1 MFRTSLLLLT
11 SAFSCVEVRA
21 QPEAPVTLNIEV
33 ANIVIYRS
41 DVADSTRFATEPGPT
56 TPLPL
61 RTFMPVTFIG
71 DVVAVNGT
79 PAKGN
84 MTMRGTFLALDR
96 NPAPSVG
103 VADTINRLFG
113 EWAFNIQRTDGSPV
127 GSIMATGWAFGDRAA
142 GVLAP
147 GQGDLAVSGGT
158 GAFLGVRGQ
167 GNETG
172 TPAARRAAS
181 ITEDPANRRIIGGN
195 AWSYGF
201 QLIPMARPAFA
212 TSANRP
218 MLFHA
223 DFTPVTAANPARKGE
238 VLIAAVTGLGP
249 TLPGKQPGAPFPA
262 DTLQEVASP
271 IQVLVNGA
279 AVNSANQVGWPGTA
293 GTYRVDFR
301 VPEDTATGMAAI
313 QLVSAWIP
321 GPSIQ
326 IPVR

>member
-1 MFRTSLLLLT
+1 MLRNSLLLLM
-11 SAFSCVEVRA
+11 SAFSCVQVRA
-21 QPEAPVTLNIEV
+21 QPEAPATLNIEV

-41 DVADSTRFATEPGPT
+41 DVTDATRFATEPGPT

-84 MTMRGTFLALDR
+84 MTMRGAFIALDP
-96 NPAPSVG
+96 NPAPGVG
-103 VADTINRLFG
+103 VADTTNRLFG
-113 EWAFNIQRTDGSPV
+113 DWVFNIHRTDGSPV
-127 GSIMATGWAFGDRAA
+127 GSIMATGWSFGDRAA
-142 GVLAP
+142 GVLGP

-172 TPAARRAAS
+172 TPGARRAAS
-181 ITEDPANRRIIGGN
+181 ITEDPGNRRIIGGN

-201 QLIPMARPAFA
+201 QLIPMARPDFA
-212 TSANRP
+212 KSGNSP

-223 DFTPVTAANPARKGE
+223 DFTPVTAAKPARKGQM
-238 VLIAAVTGLGP
+238 LIAAVTGLGP

-271 IQVLVNGA
+271 IQVLVNGTP
-279 AVNSANQVGWPGTA
+279 VNSANQVGWPGTT

-301 VPEDTATGMAAI
+301 VPEDTATGMAAV

-321 GPSIQ
+321 GPAIQ
-326 IPVR
+326 MAIR